1 MKMKTYTLA
10 AIAAFLP
17 VLAAAQDAPDSEAA
31 AAETLAEPVVISTIA
46 TSQLEQEEGFV
57 PFKCPIEK
65 IRNAYSNLVNP
76 EDTLVA
82 LAIEKQT
89 LAICRQSQRALITIA
104 ENEMR
109 LKELFQPIIAPMA
122 PPAPET
128 AQDAIDQIAALPGPD
143 TAPRTL
149 PASDP
154 ITMPEPIEDLELE
167 DIDIEIVED
176 VEPEPVIVPPPY
188 NLAAVMKDPMGWKA
202 MLVDGNAIFTVRPG
216 DKMDDGS
223 RVVSIERGVVEL
235 LKAGNTHFLE

>member
-10 AIAAFLP
+10 AITAFLP
-17 VLAAAQDAPDSEAA
+17 VLAAAQDASDSETVA
-31 AAETLAEPVVISTIA
+31 AEPVVISSIA
-46 TSQLEQEEGFV
+46 TSQLEQDEGFV

-109 LKELFQPIIAPMA
+109 LNELFQPIIAPVEL
-122 PPAPET
+122 PAP
-128 AQDAIDQIAALPGPD
+128 AQEGVDQIASLPDAGI
-143 TAPRTL
+143 APRRL
-149 PASDP
+149 PVTDTIA
-154 ITMPEPIEDLELE
+154 MPEPIEELE
-167 DIDIEIVED
+167 IPEINIEIVEE

-188 NLAAVMKDPMGWKA
+188 TLAAVMKDPMGWKA

>member
-10 AIAAFLP
+10 AITAFLP
-17 VLAAAQDAPDSEAA
+17 VLAAAQDASDSEAVA
-31 AAETLAEPVVISTIA
+31 AEPVVISSIA
-46 TSQLEQEEGFV
+46 TSQLEQDEGFV

-109 LKELFQPIIAPMA
+109 LNELFQPIIAPVQL
-122 PPAPET
+122 PAP
-128 AQDAIDQIAALPGPD
+128 AQEGVDQIASLPDAGIV
-143 TAPRTL
+143 PRTL
-149 PASDP
+149 PATDP
-154 ITMPEPIEDLELE
+154 IAMPEPIEELE
-167 DIDIEIVED
+167 IPEIDIEVVEE

-188 NLAAVMKDPMGWKA
+188 TLAAVMKDPMGWKA